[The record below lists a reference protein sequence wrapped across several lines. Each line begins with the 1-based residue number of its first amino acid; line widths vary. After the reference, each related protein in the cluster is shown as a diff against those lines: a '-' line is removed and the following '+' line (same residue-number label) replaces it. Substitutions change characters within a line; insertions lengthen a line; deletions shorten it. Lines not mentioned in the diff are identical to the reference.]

1 MNSENAAVL
10 DERSGMAFAYAD
22 HDDVSLGSVSPD
34 VSAELSPALLT
45 PYRFTEEH
53 EHERKGFEG
62 IVGSSAA
69 LMEVLGLVRTVAP
82 TDSTV
87 LIEGETG
94 TGKELI
100 AAAIHAHSKRRDRP
114 FVKLNCAAIPLGLL
128 ESELF
133 GHERGAFTGAVAR
146 KVGRFEAADRGTLF
160 LDEIGDIPLELQAK
174 LLRVLQEGEFERL
187 GSNQTQRVHVRL
199 VAATNGDLL
208 KLVSEKRFRSDLYY
222 RLNVFPIAVPPLRD
236 RAEDIQLLVRYFVNK
251 YAVRMQKRI
260 DEIPVVAMDVMRDY
274 SWPGNI
280 RELQNFIERSVILTT
295 GKTLRPPLKGLKQAS
310 EAEPVEAITL
320 AEAERD
326 HICKTLEKTNGI
338 VAGANGA
345 AARLGMKRSTF
356 YFHMQ
361 KLGISRS
368 KNFRSTVTIART
380 DESTRKPKGRIA
392 LGHLPA
398 EDSSDIPR
406 FSQD

>member
-1 MNSENAAVL
+1 MGIQGTGFRRRKLRLGCDMNSESTAVL
-10 DERSGMAFAYAD
+10 GEHNGMAFPYAD
-22 HDDVSLGSVSPD
+22 YDDVSLGSVPPD
-34 VSAELSPALLT
+34 VSAELRPALLT
-45 PYRFTEEH
+45 PHRFTEEL

-69 LMEVLGLVRTVAP
+69 LMEVLDLVRTVAP

-100 AAAIHAHSKRRDRP
+100 AAAIHAHSKQRDRP

-146 KVGRFEAADRGTLF
+146 KVGRFE
-160 LDEIGDIPLELQAK
+160 
-174 LLRVLQEGEFERL
+174 
-187 GSNQTQRVHVRL
+187 
-199 VAATNGDLL
+199 AATNGDLL

-274 SWPGNI
+274 SWPGHI

>member
-1 MNSENAAVL
+1 VNSENAAVL
-10 DERSGMAFAYAD
+10 DERRGVAFPYAD

-34 VSAELSPALLT
+34 VSVELRPALLT
-45 PYRFTEEH
+45 AYRFTEEH
-53 EHERKGFEG
+53 ENEHKGFEG

-69 LMEVLGLVRTVAP
+69 LMEVLDLVRTVAP

-100 AAAIHAHSKRRDRP
+100 AAAIHAQSKRRDRP
-114 FVKLNCAAIPLGLL
+114 LVKLNCAAIPLGLL

-187 GSNQTQRVHVRL
+187 GSNQTQRVNVRL

-222 RLNVFPIAVPPLRD
+222 RLNIFPIPLPALRD
-236 RAEDIQLLVRYFVNK
+236 RAEDIPLLVRHFVSK
-251 YAVRMQKRI
+251 FAARMQKRI
-260 DEIPVVAMDVMRDY
+260 DEISVEAMTVLSDHR
-274 SWPGNI
+274 WPGNI

-295 GKTLRPPLKGLKQAS
+295 GKTLRPPLEGLRQVS
-310 EAEPVEAITL
+310 ESESLEAVTL
-320 AEAERD
+320 EEAERD
-326 HICKTLEKTNGI
+326 HIWKTLKKTNGV
-338 VAGANGA
+338 VAGSHGA
-345 AARLGMKRSTF
+345 AARLGMKRSTL
-356 YFHMQ
+356 YYYMQ
-361 KLGISRS
+361 RLGISRS
-368 KNFRSTVTIART
+368 KNSWSTCENRPNRPT
-380 DESTRKPKGRIA
+380 K
-392 LGHLPA
+392 LN
-398 EDSSDIPR
+398 
-406 FSQD
+406 

>member
-10 DERSGMAFAYAD
+10 DERSGMAFPYAG

-34 VSAELSPALLT
+34 VNAKLRPALLT
-45 PYRFTEEH
+45 PYRFTEGPEH
-53 EHERKGFEG
+53 EHKGFEG

-69 LMEVLGLVRTVAP
+69 LMEVLDLVRTVAP

-187 GSNQTQRVHVRL
+187 GSNQTQRVDVRL

-222 RLNVFPIAVPPLRD
+222 RLNIFPIPVPALRD
-236 RAEDIQLLVRYFVNK
+236 RAEDIPLLVRHFVSK
-251 YAVRMQKRI
+251 YAARMQKRV
-260 DEIPVVAMDVMRDY
+260 DEIPVEAMTVL
-274 SWPGNI
+274 SEHPWPGNI
-280 RELQNFIERSVILTT
+280 RELQNFIERSVILTP
-295 GKTLRPPLKGLKQAS
+295 GKTLRPPLGGLRQAS
-310 EAEPVEAITL
+310 ENESLEAVTL
-320 AEAERD
+320 EDAERD
-326 HICKTLEKTNGI
+326 HICKTLKKTNGV
-338 VAGANGA
+338 VAGSHGA
-345 AARLGMKRSTF
+345 AVRLGMKRSTL
-356 YFHMQ
+356 YYYMQ
-361 KLGISRS
+361 RLGISRS
-368 KNFRSTVTIART
+368 KNSRATCDNRPN
-380 DESTRKPKGRIA
+380 RRI
-392 LGHLPA
+392 
-398 EDSSDIPR
+398 D
-406 FSQD
+406 QQN